1 MTTKAKEIPV
11 KLAKKD
17 KATLPMNL
25 WNKDFPLRN
34 EPFTHRPFTLMR
46 HIAEDMENMMND
58 YRFNYDVPKFFNM
71 DFPRFF
77 DYDTDLFDK
86 FYKEDF
92 GWTPPF
98 EMFERDGRW
107 IVRAELPGM
116 DKKDIVVEVN
126 DNYLILKGKR
136 ENKFEEEKE
145 GFYTTEFT
153 YGDFYRRLPLPEGV
167 EMKDTKAIF
176 NNGVL
181 EISFAAPKLAI
192 KGKRLEITEGEPK
205 KMTAKA

>member
-1 MTTKAKEIPV
+1 MTMKAKEIPV
-11 KLAKKD
+11 KLAKKEME
-17 KATLPMNL
+17 TLPKTYYK
-25 WNKDFPLRN
+25 KDFPFWNRP
-34 EPFTHRPFTLMR
+34 EMHRPFTLMR
-46 HIAEDMENMMND
+46 HIAEDMENMLND
-58 YRFNYDVPKFFNM
+58 YKFNFNLPKFF
-71 DFPRFF
+71 DF
-77 DYDTDLFDK
+77 DYDTDLFNR

-107 IVRAELPGM
+107 FVRAELPGL
-116 DKKDIVVEVN
+116 DKKDIVVEFN
-126 DNYLILKGKR
+126 DDYLIVKGKR
-136 ENKFEEEKE
+136 ENKFEEKKE

-167 EMKDTKAIF
+167 ETKDAKAFF

-205 KMTAKA
+205 KMTAKV